1 MRSIMVKEGVTSDTL
16 SLPHQRY
23 IEVIDGLVRESGVA
37 RITDVAERL
46 DVRLP
51 SASQVVKRLV
61 DNGLAARNERLEV
74 ELTPKGRTIAE
85 HLHRRHQALK
95 RFMVDVMAM
104 DARRADELACRVEH
118 CVDGQFAERLVDL
131 SEFLEKEYPWTIK
144 GIAEHVRGK
153 SMAGTESIKADVM
166 I

>member
-1 MRSIMVKEGVTSDTL
+1 MVKEGDRSDTL
-16 SLPHQRY
+16 SLPQQRY

-61 DNGLAARNERLEV
+61 DNGLAARNDRLEV
-74 ELTPKGRTIAE
+74 DLTPKGRTIAE
-85 HLHRRHQALK
+85 RLDRRHQALK
-95 RFMVDVMAM
+95 RFMLDVMAM
-104 DARRADELACRVEH
+104 DANRADELACRVEH

-131 SEFLEKEYPWTIK
+131 AEFLEKEYPWAIK
-144 GIAEHVRGK
+144 GIADHVRSK
-153 SMAGTESIKADVM
+153 FAGETESPEAAMVI
-166 I
+166 

>member
-1 MRSIMVKEGVTSDTL
+1 MVEKEVGRKTL
-16 SLPHQRY
+16 SLPQQRY

-74 ELTPKGRTIAE
+74 ELTAKGRMIAE
-85 HLHRRHQALK
+85 HLDRRHQALK

-104 DARRADELACRVEH
+104 DEKRADEVACRVEH

-131 SEFLEKEYPWTIK
+131 AEFLEQEYPWTLK
-144 GIAEHVRGK
+144 GIADHVRGR
-153 SMAGTESIKADVM
+153 STAGRESINADLM